1 MRIVSH
7 YISREFLK
15 MTGLCLAIFVFIYFL
30 VDVME
35 KLDDFNQAGVSPRLI
50 IGYFLFTLPATFKQM
65 VPVAIL
71 MGTQLTFGF
80 LSKNNQLIA
89 FKSSGLN
96 MVRLSFPIILFSL
109 AASLILLIIGE
120 GLIPFTN
127 ARAAEIWNLQV
138 KKKELRAV
146 LIQERIWYKGDQGI
160 YSFNRFNFKDQVAE
174 GVTFYFFDS
183 QFNLTSR
190 LDAEKVQWKNGM
202 WFFYNG
208 LSQSFRGEGNYTS
221 YPFAEKTLILPE
233 TPEDFRVQE
242 KGSEEMT
249 YTELRS
255 HIRKIQKEGYEA
267 TRYQVEKEIRLAFP
281 FVCLIMALI
290 GISMALRKEK
300 GIGIAQ
306 GIVGSLAVTFI
317 YWIFFG
323 FSRSLGI
330 SGIFPPL
337 WAAWASNLLF
347 LMIGGY
353 LLLTI
358 RQ

>member
-1 MRIVSH
+1 
-7 YISREFLK
+7 
-15 MTGLCLAIFVFIYFL
+15 
-30 VDVME
+30 
-35 KLDDFNQAGVSPRLI
+35 
-50 IGYFLFTLPATFKQM
+50 
-65 VPVAIL
+65 
-71 MGTQLTFGF
+71 
-80 LSKNNQLIA
+80 
-89 FKSSGLN
+89 
-96 MVRLSFPIILFSL
+96 
-109 AASLILLIIGE
+109 
-120 GLIPFTN
+120 
-127 ARAAEIWNLQV
+127 
-138 KKKELRAV
+138 
-146 LIQERIWYKGDQGI
+146 
-160 YSFNRFNFKDQVAE
+160 
-174 GVTFYFFDS
+174 VTFYFFDS